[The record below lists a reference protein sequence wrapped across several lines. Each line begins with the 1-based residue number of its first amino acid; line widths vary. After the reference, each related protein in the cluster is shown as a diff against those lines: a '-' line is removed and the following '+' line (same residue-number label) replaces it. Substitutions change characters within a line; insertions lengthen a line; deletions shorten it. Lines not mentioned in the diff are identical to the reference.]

1 MLTKCC
7 ETNGEDWSHR
17 WPTVGYIHKQPKNER
32 KDSMNHGVWSSHS
45 PVTSLRLAVPHRLGD
60 IERKRSFTQ
69 IDPPTAC
76 ARARASSLAWKAVTS
91 ETYFQRLPDLGLAT
105 RSISFLR
112 LQGSSLIDHLRQ
124 RELTTAQDL
133 NFIILPIFRK
143 KSIMNPAT
151 LWSDSQAD
159 TFVRSFSTNFTA
171 GTGMLSIWVMKT
183 MHAGIFLAKPND
195 RPL

>member
-1 MLTKCC
+1 MCNQAQRLEPQNSLPT
-7 ETNGEDWSHR
+7 DWRSSLQCPNR
-17 WPTVGYIHKQPKNER
+17 GINPTIF
-32 KDSMNHGVWSSHS
+32 
-45 PVTSLRLAVPHRLGD
+45 
-60 IERKRSFTQ
+60 SFTQ
-69 IDPPTAC
+69 RSRWKSYERNQAIVLDQWEVHRKCT
-76 ARARASSLAWKAVTS
+76 SS
-91 ETYFQRLPDLGLAT
+91 EGEAT
-105 RSISFLR
+105 RSISFLPFGR
-112 LQGSSLIDHLRQ
+112 SQGSSLIDHLRQ